1 MLKTI
6 ASLQGVSI
14 LSRDAQKR
22 INGGLAESGSGGGPS
37 QAGVCAIRITGGDYG
52 STVGAINFGTS
63 TNPSTA
69 ANAYC
74 TNYVNNNG
82 GRCQYDCVYDGLQS
96 SWASQVIVS

>member
-6 ASLQGVSI
+6 AGLQGVSI
-14 LSRDAQKR
+14 LSRDAQKK
-22 INGGLAESGSGGGPS
+22 ISGGTS

-52 STVGAINFGTS
+52 STLGAINFGTGS
-63 TNPSTA
+63 NPSDS

-74 TNYVNNNG
+74 SNYVSNHG

-96 SWASQVIVS
+96 SWATQVIVS